1 MLILHALVRLTRI
14 DSSLLGFLA
23 IFLPLLVR
31 SNDLAFSLGKAIPL
45 LLICM
50 CTFIANDLDDVERD
64 QVNHPDRPLPAH
76 QLTTTIAVI
85 LYFTFLGS
93 ALFLT
98 RHFVGPRIAFW
109 YYALIALSI
118 SYGYIVDW
126 LPSLKA
132 PYVAVASATPVLIV
146 MAFYPDETRLYVVAG
161 SVFLLTLGRELC
173 MNIKDRA
180 GDAISFMNTVG
191 PRPLAFAAFSLQTMG
206 LILLAIQTRNLGG
219 VADLLAMTSLLLLA
233 SACWFKLARY
243 RVAIILMKL
252 QFFVGLYFL
261 T

>member
-1 MLILHALVRLTRI
+1 VLILRALLRLTRI

-23 IFLPLLVR
+23 IFLPLVVR
-31 SNDLAFSLGKAIPL
+31 SNDLAFSFGKAVPL
-45 LLICM
+45 LLICG

-76 QLTTTIAVI
+76 QLTTTIAVM

-109 YYALIALSI
+109 YYALIALSV
-118 SYGYIVDW
+118 SYGYIGEW

-132 PYVAVASATPVLIV
+132 PYVGVASSTPVLIV
-146 MAFYPDETRLYVVAG
+146 MAFYPNERRLYVVAG

-180 GDAISFMNTVG
+180 GDAVSFMNTFR
-191 PRPLAFAAFSLQTMG
+191 PRQLAVAAFSFQTMG
-206 LILLAIQTRNLGG
+206 LILLAIQIRNLGG
-219 VADLLAMTSLLLLA
+219 GADLLAMTFLLGL
-233 SACWFKLARY
+233 SAVCWFKLAHY
-243 RVAIILMKL
+243 RAAIFLMKL

>member
-1 MLILHALVRLTRI
+1 
-14 DSSLLGFLA
+14 LLF
-23 IFLPLLVR
+23 
-31 SNDLAFSLGKAIPL
+31 
-45 LLICM
+45 ICV

-64 QVNHPDRPLPAH
+64 RVNHPDRPLPAH

-85 LYFTFLGS
+85 LYFAFLGL
-93 ALFLT
+93 ALFST
-98 RHFVGPRIAFW
+98 RYFIGPRIAFW

-118 SYGYIVDW
+118 SYGYVVDC
-126 LPSLKA
+126 LPSFKGS
-132 PYVAVASATPVLIV
+132 YVAVASSAPVLIV
-146 MAFYPDETRLYVVAG
+146 MAFYPDETRLYIVAG

-180 GDAISFMNTVG
+180 GDAISFMNTLR

-206 LILLAIQTRNLGG
+206 LMLLAIQTRNLGG
-219 VADLLAMTSLLLLA
+219 VADLLAMTFLLGL
-233 SACWFKLARY
+233 SAFYWFKLARY
-243 RVAIILMKL
+243 KVAIILMKL